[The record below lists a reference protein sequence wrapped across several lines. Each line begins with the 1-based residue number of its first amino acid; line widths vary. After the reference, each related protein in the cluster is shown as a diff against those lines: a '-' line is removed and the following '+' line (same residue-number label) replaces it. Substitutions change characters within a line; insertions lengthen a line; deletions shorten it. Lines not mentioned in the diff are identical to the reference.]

1 MKYLLAILLTGSVL
15 AQGPVPITKT
25 STILEPATN
34 AVLVLDIRTNRL
46 AVVSMIDLVS
56 TNIADAQAITVSG
69 TSNSNQV
76 RAAVIDLR
84 RELIDSNQRTKDL
97 AQELRELQRIVREII
112 KGTD

>member
-1 MKYLLAILLTGSVL
+1 MKHLLALLLAGSVL

-25 STILEPATN
+25 STILEPSTN
-34 AVLVLDIRTNRL
+34 AVLVAAIRTNRL
-46 AVVSMIDLVS
+46 AVVETINLVT
-56 TNIADAQAITVSG
+56 TNIADAQAIVVNN
-69 TSNSNQV
+69 TSSTSQV

-84 RELIDSNQRTKDL
+84 REVIDANQRTKDL